1 VLQPLLAKFHEIIL
15 SELPDGLPLIRDIQ
29 HQIDLIPG
37 ASLPNWPH
45 YQMSP
50 KESQILQEQVEELI
64 KKKKVV

>member
-1 VLQPLLAKFHEIIL
+1 VLQPLLPKFHEIIL
-15 SELPDGLPLIRDIQ
+15 SELPDGLPLIHDIQ

-45 YQMSP
+45 NRMSP

-64 KKKKVV
+64 KKKVV